1 MRVATL
7 LLGLVLAAGPAA
19 AGDLW
24 WVFFTKGPNRP
35 EVDAAV
41 LQEQQKAHL
50 GNLERMWNE
59 GVAHLAGPLGDDGFL
74 RGIVVMT
81 APSRE
86 ELIRQFA
93 GDPFVGNGRLAVEA
107 MRWDGSVARLGKPR
121 EPMALEQ
128 ATLVIVRR
136 GPAFADGARL
146 SADLVRRLEEEGGL
160 VLAGAVHE
168 AGDKEAILLFRGT
181 DSAAIEASLA
191 ADPAVAGGQLALE
204 SHPQYLGAG
213 MLDAPAPAAAAEP

>member
-1 MRVATL
+1 MRIASL

-41 LQEQQKAHL
+41 LQQQQKEHV
-50 GNLERMWNE
+50 GNLERMWNA
-59 GVAHLAGPLGDDGFL
+59 GVAYLAGPLGGDGLL

-86 ELIRQFA
+86 ELMRQFA
-93 GDPFVGNGRLAVEA
+93 GDPFVQSGRLAVEA
-107 MRWDGSVARLGKPR
+107 MPWDGSVSALGKPR
-121 EPMALEQ
+121 EPMEMEQ
-128 ATLVIVRR
+128 ATLVVVRR
-136 GPAFADGARL
+136 GPAFAEGARL
-146 SADLVRRLEEEGGL
+146 SAGLLEELRKAGGL
-160 VLAGAVHE
+160 VLAGAVRE
-168 AGDKEAILLFRGT
+168 GGDKEAVLLFRGT

-191 ADPAVAGGQLALE
+191 ADPAVAGGQLVLE
-204 SHPQYLGAG
+204 SYAQYLGAG
-213 MLDAPAPAAAAEP
+213 MLDGPAPPPAS